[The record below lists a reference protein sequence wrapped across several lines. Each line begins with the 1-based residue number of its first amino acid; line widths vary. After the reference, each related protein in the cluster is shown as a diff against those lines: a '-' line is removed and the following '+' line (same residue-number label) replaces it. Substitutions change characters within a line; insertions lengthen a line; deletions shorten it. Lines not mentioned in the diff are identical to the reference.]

1 MGIKPLGYWSCD
13 YTITLIADI
22 AETWGDNLERLT
34 EPDALWLISRIAHEA
49 WMQHEA
55 DVPPSEE
62 AEEVVNR
69 LYELSLTQK
78 QALLKAIANS

>member
-1 MGIKPLGYWSCD
+1 MGTKPLGYWSCD
-13 YTITLIADI
+13 YTITLITDI

-55 DVPPSEE
+55 DVPPSVE